1 MIFGNDSFYNQTLR
15 RYIVTFGNMFNELVV
30 QRLDA
35 TQTRVQTIAV
45 PITYAPKEKFLARTT
60 LDPNLNRP
68 LAVQLPAMSFEIT
81 GMSYDGERR
90 LSSTTQNVKLTTKQS
105 GVLRNYVPVPWNIDF
120 SLYIYIRNADDGA
133 QILEQIL
140 PFFGPEWTN
149 SVLVLPSMGIPY
161 DIPTEITGVSM
172 EDAYE
177 GSFDGRRTI
186 IYTVNFVMRGYFFG
200 PIHSTGPRNKLIKK
214 IKLDFM
220 VPEGNTI
227 TDLVVADTGRSE
239 RIIITPGLLANGSP
253 TSNSA
258 ASINYQLITAN
269 SNYGFAANVFSYG
282 DGLKFNP
289 TTGNDE

>member
-1 MIFGNDSFYNQTLR
+1 
-15 RYIVTFGNMFNELVV
+15 MFNELVV
-30 QRLDA
+30 QRLDVA
-35 TQTRVQTIAV
+35 RNTIQTIAV
-45 PITYAPKEKFLARTT
+45 PITYSPKEKFLARTT

-68 LAVQLPAMSFEIT
+68 IAAQLPAMSFEIT

-90 LSSTTQNVKLTTKQS
+90 LSSTTQNVKYTTKQS

-149 SVLVLPSMGIPY
+149 KVILLPSMNLAY
-161 DIPTEITGVSM
+161 DIPTEITSVSM

-186 IYTVNFVMRGYFFG
+186 IYTINFMMRGYFFG

-227 TDLVVADTGRSE
+227 TDLTVAETGRSE
-239 RIIITPGLLANGSP
+239 RIIITPGQLANGSP

-258 ASINYQLITAN
+258 ASINYQLISAN
-269 SNYGFAANVFSYG
+269 SNYGFASNTFVYA
-282 DGLKFNP
+282 DGLKYNP
-289 TTGNDE
+289 RNGQDE